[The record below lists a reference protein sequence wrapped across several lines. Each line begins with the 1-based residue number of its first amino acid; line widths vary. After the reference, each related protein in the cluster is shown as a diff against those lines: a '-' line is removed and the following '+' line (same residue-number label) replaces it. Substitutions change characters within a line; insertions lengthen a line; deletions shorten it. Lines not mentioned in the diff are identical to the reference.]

1 MRLPILLASF
11 ACSLVASTA
20 FAEECDRDDQTQ
32 SGMDICASSDYAASD
47 AKLNSAYGEIMKRL
61 SDNADAR
68 KLLQDSQRA
77 WIAFRDA
84 ECKFAS
90 SDVEGGSIYPMV
102 YSGCLQGVT
111 EARVVHLGAY
121 LECDQRQPGI
131 PGVTSHQISPVGAQ
145 SRSVAPLAERRVGPA
160 A

>member
-1 MRLPILLASF
+1 MRLSILLIPII
-11 ACSLVASTA
+11 CSLVASA
-20 FAEECDRDDQTQ
+20 AVAEGCDRNDQTQ
-32 SGMDICASSDYAASD
+32 TGMNICAASDYAASD

-90 SDVEGGSIYPMV
+90 SGAEGGSIYPMV
-102 YSGCLQGVT
+102 YSGCQQGIT
-111 EARVVHLGAY
+111 DARVAQLGAY
-121 LECDQRQPGI
+121 LKCDEGDA
-131 PGVTSHQISPVGAQ
+131 GCPVP
-145 SRSVAPLAERRVGPA
+145 AP
-160 A
+160 